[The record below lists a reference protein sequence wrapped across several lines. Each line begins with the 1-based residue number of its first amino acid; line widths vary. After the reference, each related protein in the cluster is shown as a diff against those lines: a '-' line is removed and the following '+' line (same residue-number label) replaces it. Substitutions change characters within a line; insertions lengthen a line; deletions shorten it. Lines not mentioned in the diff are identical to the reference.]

1 MIRETEV
8 FWITMTPE
16 LLGFQKDSIPPRQRR
31 IMGTKSVSLGASRR
45 QVVELYNLMER
56 LFAIVPHFGVSLYFT
71 RDARHIPEVTVKC
84 AP

>member
-1 MIRETEV
+1 MIRETKV
-8 FWITMTPE
+8 FWITVTPE
-16 LLGFQKDSIPPRQRR
+16 LLGIQKDAIPPRQRR

-45 QVVELYNLMER
+45 QVVELFNLMER
-56 LFAIVPHFGVSLYFT
+56 LFAIVPHFGVSLYLS